1 MNKRR
6 FKFFSVMFL
15 CFALVLIAFCPI
27 QAANK
32 ERVFTYILDIEDQ
45 ETADP
50 QMTTWA
56 YTIPMNIFD
65 GLVRAETISPGK
77 SDLVPALAESWEI
90 SDDGLVYTFH
100 LRKGVKFHNGEE
112 LKADDVLF
120 TINRMMD
127 PKTKALNTD
136 FYDMIK
142 GAKECL
148 NGETDSVEGVKVLD
162 DYTVQITLEQ
172 PFAPFLA
179 LLGAPPCSIFN
190 RKATTEAGRDFG
202 LIPEKTIGTGPF
214 KLTSWTVNEEMTVEA
229 FDDYYRGRAKVD
241 KMIGKII
248 PDTATA
254 RMLFETGEIDAFD
267 CDFARSQIPYF
278 LESEKWSK
286 QVVSGPRVGTF
297 YYHINE
303 SIKPWDDVRVRKA
316 FQYAVDRKAL
326 LDKFYYGRG
335 ILANGI
341 MPKGLLG
348 YNPELEAIPYDPE
361 KAKELLAE
369 AGYPNGFDSEIAMIS
384 GSTGTF
390 PKCNE
395 AVQAMLANVGIRV
408 KLKSM
413 DNAAFYGVRREG
425 KLPMYTNSWSADFND
440 PDNFFYTFFSK
451 KNTVARSFNY
461 NNPEVQDEILR
472 AREIVDPKE
481 RIALYQ
487 ELEKKI
493 VHEDAAWL
501 PLYSLDHL
509 FVVQP
514 KVKNFKV
521 AWNGWSSMPF
531 YGLEIMDK

>member
-1 MNKRR
+1 MSKRS
-6 FKFFSVMFL
+6 FKLFSVMIL
-15 CFALVLIAFCPI
+15 CLMLILIAVCSI

-32 ERVFTYILDIEDQ
+32 EIVFTYILDTVDQ

-65 GLVRAETISPGK
+65 GLVRAETIAPGQ
-77 SDLVPALAESWEI
+77 SDLVPAIAESWEI

-148 NGETDSVEGVKVLD
+148 NGEADSVEGVKVLD
-162 DYTVQITLEQ
+162 DYTVQITLEE

-179 LLGAPPCSIFN
+179 LLAAPPCAIFN

-214 KLTSWTVNEEMTVEA
+214 KLISWTVNDEMTVEA
-229 FDDYYRGRAKVD
+229 FDNYYRGRPKVD

-248 PDTATA
+248 PDVATQ
-254 RMLFETGEIDAFD
+254 RMLFENGEIDAFD
-267 CDFARSQIPYF
+267 CDFATSQIPYF

-286 QVVSGPRVGTF
+286 QVVSGPRVGVY

-303 SIKPWDDVRVRKA
+303 SIKPFDDVRVRKA
-316 FQYAVDRKAL
+316 FQYAVDRKSL
-326 LDKFYYGRG
+326 LDKLYNGKG

-348 YNPELEAIPYDPE
+348 YNPNLEQIPYDPE

-369 AGYPNGFDSEIAMIS
+369 AGYPNGFDMEIAQIS
-384 GSTGTF
+384 GTTL
-390 PKCNE
+390 KRDE
-395 AVQAMLANVGIRV
+395 VVQAMLANIGIKV
-408 KLKSM
+408 KIESM
-413 DNAAFYGVRREG
+413 DNAAYYGTRSEG
-425 KLPMYTNSWSADFND
+425 KLPMYSNVWSADFND
-440 PDNFFYTFFSK
+440 PDNFFYTFFSR
-451 KNTVARSFNY
+451 KNNVARSFNY
-461 NNPEVQDEILR
+461 NNPEVQDEIER

-501 PLYSLDHL
+501 PLFSLDHL

-514 KVKNFKV
+514 RVKNFKV

-531 YGLEIMDK
+531 YGIEIVEQ

>member
-6 FKFFSVMFL
+6 FKFFSVMVL
-15 CFALVLIAFCPI
+15 CFVLILIAVCSI

-32 ERVFTYILDIEDQ
+32 ERVFTYILDVEDQ

-65 GLVRAETISPGK
+65 GLVRADTIAPGQ

-148 NGETDSVEGVKVLD
+148 NGEADSVEGVKVLD
-162 DYTVQITLEQ
+162 DYTVQITLEEA
-172 PFAPFLA
+172 FSPFLA
-179 LLGAPPCSIFN
+179 LLAAPPCAIFN
-190 RKATTEAGRDFG
+190 RKATTEAGSDFG
-202 LIPEKTIGTGPF
+202 LIPKKTIGTGPF
-214 KLTSWTVNEEMTVEA
+214 KLTSWTVNEEMTVKA
-229 FDDYYRGRAKVD
+229 FDDYYRGRPKVD

-248 PDTATA
+248 PDIATA
-254 RMLFETGEIDAFD
+254 RMLFENGEVDVFD

-286 QVVSGPRVGTF
+286 QVVSGPRVGVF
-297 YYHINE
+297 YYCINE

-316 FQYAVDRKAL
+316 FQCAVDRKII
-326 LDKFYYGRG
+326 LDKIYHGQG

-348 YNPELEAIPYDPE
+348 YNPDLEEIQYDPE
-361 KAKELLAE
+361 KAKELLTE
-369 AGYPNGFDSEIAMIS
+369 AGYPNGFDSEIAIIS
-384 GSTGTF
+384 GTTSTRD
-390 PKCNE
+390 E
-395 AVQAMLANVGIRV
+395 LVQPMLANVGIRV
-408 KLKSM
+408 KIKSL
-413 DNAAFYGVRREG
+413 DSAAYYGTRREG
-425 KLPMYTNSWSADFND
+425 KLPMYTNVWSADFND

-451 KNTVARSFNY
+451 KNTAARSFNY

-472 AREIVDPKE
+472 ARRIVDPKE

-493 VHEDAAWL
+493 VYEDAAWL
-501 PLYSLDHL
+501 PLFSLDHL

-531 YGLEIMDK
+531 YGIEIIDK